1 MLLIT
6 RFNWHTLLYHLLHR
20 ACFHST
26 HFFLVTSTS
35 AKLDELIN
43 QINFYWQIQLLISNI
58 TTTKT
63 KLRLMYIDAECLL
76 FTEANNI
83 NFALMFCKLLAQ
95 PNSCTIY
102 ELINWVYFK
111 SSNFFIFDIWT
122 NPWWYETIFYTFI
135 ITFPSVAKLRV
146 FLSNSLFCLIEHYW
160 YTYAQITT

>member
-83 NFALMFCKLLAQ
+83 SFALMFCKLLVHS
-95 PNSCTIY
+95 NSCTIY
-102 ELINWVYFK
+102 ELINWLYFK
-111 SSNFFIFDIWT
+111 LYDLNFFLI
-122 NPWWYETIFYTFI
+122 YEQILDDMKPFFI
-135 ITFPSVAKLRV
+135 HL
-146 FLSNSLFCLIEHYW
+146 
-160 YTYAQITT
+160 